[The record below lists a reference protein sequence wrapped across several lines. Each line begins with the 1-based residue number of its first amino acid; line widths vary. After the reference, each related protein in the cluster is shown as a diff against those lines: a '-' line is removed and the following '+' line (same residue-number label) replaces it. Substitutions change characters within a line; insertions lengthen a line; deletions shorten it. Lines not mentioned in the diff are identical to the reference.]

1 MEINLNLGLVSGQ
14 FEESN
19 IEVDVDFN
27 VAGVLGLSGVVDDE
41 WVAAFD
47 ESGPADAPWK
57 LVNAES
63 LRFGPIPV
71 RELAGYLATLRS
83 QINEANTKVE
93 VERHRRA
100 MAEYLDAEERARAHR
115 QAIEALGNVFGRRL
129 SAIDLSSERAA

>member
-27 VAGVLGLSGVVDDE
+27 VVGVLGLSGFVDDE

-57 LVNAES
+57 LVDAES
-63 LRFGPIPV
+63 LSFGPIPV

>member
-14 FEESN
+14 YEESN

-27 VAGVLGLSGVVDDE
+27 VVGILTLSGVVDDE

-47 ESGPADAPWK
+47 ESGPADAPWT
-57 LVNAES
+57 LVDAEC

-71 RELAGYLATLRS
+71 RELAGYVATLRS
-83 QINEANTKVE
+83 QINDANRKVE

>member
-63 LRFGPIPV
+63 LSFGPIPV

>member
-1 MEINLNLGLVSGQ
+1 MDINLNLGLVSGQ

>member
-1 MEINLNLGLVSGQ
+1 MEVNLNLGLVTAQ

-19 IEVDVDFN
+19 VEIDADFN
-27 VAGVLGLSGVVDDE
+27 VGGVLTLSGVVDDE

-47 ESGPADAPWK
+47 ESAPADAPWK
-57 LVNAES
+57 LVDGDS
-63 LRFGPIPV
+63 VSFGPIPV
-71 RELAGYLATLRS
+71 RELPGYVSALRN

-100 MAEYLDAEERARAHR
+100 MAEYLDAEERARAYR
-115 QAIEALGNVFGRRL
+115 QAIDALSTVFGRRL

>member
-1 MEINLNLGLVSGQ
+1 MEINLNLGLVTAQ

-19 IEVDVDFN
+19 VELDADFN
-27 VAGVLGLSGVVDDE
+27 VGGVLSLSGVVDDE

-57 LVNAES
+57 LVDGDS
-63 LRFGPIPV
+63 VGFGPIPV
-71 RELAGYLATLRS
+71 RELPGYVSALRN
-83 QINEANTKVE
+83 QINEANAKVE

-100 MAEYLDAEERARAHR
+100 MAEYVDAEERARAFR

>member
-1 MEINLNLGLVSGQ
+1 MEINLNLGLVTAQ

-19 IEVDVDFN
+19 VELDAEFN
-27 VAGVLGLSGVVDDE
+27 VGGVLSLSGVVDDE

-57 LVNAES
+57 LVGGDS
-63 LRFGPIPV
+63 LGFGPIPV
-71 RELAGYLATLRS
+71 RELPGYVTALRN
-83 QINEANTKVE
+83 QINEANAKVE

-115 QAIEALGNVFGRRL
+115 QAIEALSNVFGRRL